1 MLSREPYTHLVSRHP
16 GVVLVEVGLGPSPRR
31 IAVRAGVRGLLGAPV
46 HHLRLLL
53 LLLVVATVP
62 GAVHEVPLD
71 DLVVG
76 AARVL
81 ARVGDPHAAAR
92 PHYGARQVLV
102 HLVRVRLLVRL
113 LLHVRLDV
121 VGIWVAERLLLLLK
135 VVVVLLRRR
144 RGGPG
149 KVGGCCRVGEVSSAA
164 ALGVERPIVRHG
176 LALRQRGRRRR
187 GGAP

>member
-1 MLSREPYTHLVSRHP
+1 M
-16 GVVLVEVGLGPSPRR
+16 
-31 IAVRAGVRGLLGAPV
+31 

-53 LLLVVATVP
+53 LLLLVVAAVP

-113 LLHVRLDV
+113 VRLLHVRLDV
-121 VGIWVAERLLLLLK
+121 VGIWVAERLLLLLLLLI
-135 VVVVLLRRR
+135 VVVVLLRRWV
-144 RGGPG
+144 GPG
-149 KVGGCCRVGEVSSAA
+149 KVGGCCRVGEVAPAA
-164 ALGVERPIVRHG
+164 ALGVERPVVRHG

-187 GGAP
+187 SGAP

>member
-1 MLSREPYTHLVSRHP
+1 M
-16 GVVLVEVGLGPSPRR
+16 
-31 IAVRAGVRGLLGAPV
+31 RAGVRRLLWAPV

-53 LLLVVATVP
+53 LLLLLVIAAVP

-113 LLHVRLDV
+113 VRLLHVRLDV

-144 RGGPG
+144 RVGPG